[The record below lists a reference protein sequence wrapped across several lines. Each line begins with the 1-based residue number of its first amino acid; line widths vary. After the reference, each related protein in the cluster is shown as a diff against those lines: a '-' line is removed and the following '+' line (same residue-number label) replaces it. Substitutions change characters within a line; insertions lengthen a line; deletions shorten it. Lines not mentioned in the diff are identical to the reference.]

1 MIYDILKT
9 KEGSNMKRL
18 ILILVVLVSG
28 LAFVFANGTAEGGTQ
43 TISAG
48 EPMTITM
55 GSMGNPNTHTGQS
68 GPFIVQRVEE
78 LTDGNLSI
86 DLYDQSK
93 LGQDAA
99 LLQQCMDGTVPFVA
113 ISMSIFSNF
122 TPMLDV
128 VQLPFLINSYELE
141 KAMFETDE
149 FWALAEAVGE
159 ELGVKIVGVGENGM
173 RHFATNG
180 RPINSPEDLHGMIIR
195 TAQSNMLIKAMS
207 ACGANANPLAYSEV
221 YTAMQ
226 NHIVDGLEIN
236 LMSVKSMSL
245 FEVADYMSFIG
256 LYPYASIY
264 VFNRDIWESL
274 PAEYQDA
281 ILQACEEAK
290 EKLFSEW
297 LPQEDQEAYDLALSE
312 GMVFNDVEN
321 VEAFEELMTPLYD
334 EYRDMDP
341 LMAAFIDKA
350 QELKATME

>member
-1 MIYDILKT
+1 
-9 KEGSNMKRL
+9 MKRL
-18 ILILVVLVSG
+18 ILILVALVSG

-180 RPINSPEDLHGMIIR
+180 RPINSPEDLHGMIIE
-195 TAQSNMLIKAMS
+195 
-207 ACGANANPLAYSEV
+207 YSHCTEQYAHQGDV
-221 YTAMQ
+221 GMWSEREP
-226 NHIVDGLEIN
+226 IGVLR
-236 LMSVKSMSL
+236 
-245 FEVADYMSFIG
+245 G
-256 LYPYASIY
+256 LYGHAEPYCRWFGDQSH
-264 VFNRDIWESL
+264 VRQVDESFRSRRL
-274 PAEYQDA
+274 HVVHRAVPICKYLC
-281 ILQACEEAK
+281 LQPRHLGKPSCGI
-290 EKLFSEW
+290 SGCN
-297 LPQEDQEAYDLALSE
+297 PT
-312 GMVFNDVEN
+312 GM
-321 VEAFEELMTPLYD
+321 
-334 EYRDMDP
+334 
-341 LMAAFIDKA
+341 
-350 QELKATME
+350 